1 MTNSTAAVHR
11 TIVVVDVEGFGAWQR
26 TNHHQLV
33 VRRGLYRCLRTSFE
47 RAGIPWESCE
57 TEDRGDGVFILAP
70 PEVPKSLFVESL
82 PGRLVD
88 ALAEH
93 NHLHGPE
100 ARIRL
105 RLAVH
110 AGEINYDDHGVT
122 AASVNLTFRLA
133 NSSELRAALAGSR
146 GILALI
152 TSNWFFDEVV
162 RHSITARPDTY
173 RNVTVSAK
181 ETVTSA
187 WIALP
192 DNPYSD
198 IVEPVRQPGP
208 AAGAERRVLPVPRQ
222 LPASAAHYTGRL
234 ADIAKLNTLLVE
246 PGRSGPGETTMFV
259 IVGAA
264 GVGKTALAVHWAHA
278 VRSQFTDGDIYIDLH
293 GYDPV
298 APTPLEQILER
309 VLRALGVT
317 TRNMPGDLEGQTAL
331 YRSLLAD
338 RRVLIVLDNA
348 ATPEQVRPLLP
359 GSTTCR
365 VLVTSRHRMSGLVAR
380 EGAARLTLDPLHPTE
395 AFSLLERIVGE
406 DRVEGEGA
414 AAAEL
419 TRACAYLPLA
429 LRIAAERVAVHP
441 RLTLAELA
449 HQLSGERD
457 RLDLLAA
464 DDDESTAVRVVFSWS
479 YRALPPAGS
488 HVFRLLGLHS
498 GPDISIPAAAA
509 LTNLT
514 IEQTQRHLDA
524 LASVHLVEEV
534 GHDRYRLHDLLR
546 LYAAERAGEDEAE
559 ADRRDAKLR
568 LLTWYLHSA
577 DAADRQLAPRRRH
590 APLGDP
596 PAGCRPLTF
605 ETHGRA
611 WQWCE
616 AERLNLVAAT
626 RQAAAE
632 SHLDIAWQLPTAL
645 WGYFTLRTPWVD
657 WIIAYR
663 TGLAAAEQQAE
674 RSGFAWLLAGLG
686 IAYRHLRRYDDAI
699 DSFDRAL
706 GVWRELGDRYAEAW
720 TLGSLSI
727 TLWELERF
735 TDALSC
741 SQEALTL
748 FRAVDSPYGES
759 QALHCFGDACR
770 GLGRYAEAIDYLQ
783 QALRLRRRIGD
794 PGGESQILNSLGGT
808 YRDIDELDKAEE
820 HHRQALG
827 IWREIGDRWS
837 EARTLTSIGDIA
849 KVLGNIDTAVDC
861 WRQAL
866 AICEELGAPQTAEIQ
881 ARLEHAVSAPPDAE
895 AVN

>member
-1 MTNSTAAVHR
+1 MVMTKSTAAVHR

-26 TNHHQLV
+26 TNHHQLA
-33 VRRGLYRCLRTSFE
+33 VRRGLYSCLRTSFDS
-47 RAGIPWESCE
+47 AGIPWESCE
-57 TEDRGDGVFILAP
+57 TEDRGDGVLILAP
-70 PEVPKSLFVESL
+70 PEVPKSRFVESL
-82 PGRLVD
+82 PALVVD

-93 NHLHGPE
+93 NDLHGPE

-133 NSSELRAALAGSR
+133 NSSESRAALAGSR

-162 RHSITARPDTY
+162 RHSISAKPDTY

-192 DNPYSD
+192 DNPYSEIAD
-198 IVEPVRQPGP
+198 PARQPSP
-208 AAGAERRVLPVPRQ
+208 AAGAERRVLPVPRH
-222 LPASAAHYTGRL
+222 LPASTAHYTGRL
-234 ADIAKLNTLLVE
+234 ADIAKLDSLLAE
-246 PGRSGPGETTMFV
+246 PGASGPGETTIFL

-264 GVGKTALAVHWAHA
+264 GMGKTALAVHWAHA

-298 APTPLEQILER
+298 VPTPLEQILER

-317 TRNMPGDLEGQTAL
+317 TRNMPADLEGQTAL

-359 GSTTCR
+359 GSATCR
-365 VLVTSRHRMSGLVAR
+365 VLITSRHRMSGLVAR

-395 AFSLLERIVGE
+395 AYSLLEQIVGA
-406 DRVEGEGA
+406 DRVAVEGGA
-414 AAAEL
+414 ATEI
-419 TRACAYLPLA
+419 TRACACHPLA
-429 LRIAAERVAVHP
+429 LRIAAERVAAHP

-449 HQLSGERD
+449 RQLSGERD

-479 YRALPPAGS
+479 YRALPPAVS

-498 GPDISIPAAAA
+498 GPDISVPAAAA

-514 IEQTQRHLDA
+514 TEQTRRNLDA

-534 GHDRYRLHDLLR
+534 DHNRYRLHDLLR
-546 LYAAERAGEDEAE
+546 LYAAERASEDETE

-577 DAADRQLAPRRRH
+577 DSADRQLAPRRRH
-590 APLGDP
+590 APLGEP

-605 ETHGRA
+605 DTQGRA

-626 RQAAAE
+626 RQASAE

-657 WIIAYR
+657 WISAYR
-663 TGLAAAEQQAE
+663 IGLAAAEQQGA
-674 RSGFAWLLAGLG
+674 RSGYAWLLAGLG
-686 IAYRHLRRYDDAI
+686 IAYRNLRRYDDAI
-699 DSFDRAL
+699 DSFERAL
-706 GVWRELGDRYAEAW
+706 DVWRELGDRYAEAW

-727 TLWELERF
+727 ALWELERF
-735 TDALSC
+735 TDALAC

-770 GLGRYAEAIDYLQ
+770 GLGRYVEAIDYLR
-783 QALRLRRRIGD
+783 QALHLRRRSSD
-794 PGGESQILNSLGGT
+794 PGGEAQILKSLGDT
-808 YRDIDELDKAEE
+808 HRDLDELDKAEE
-820 HHRQALG
+820 HYRQALG
-827 IWREIGDRWS
+827 MWREVGDRWS
-837 EARTLTSIGDIA
+837 EARSLTSIGDIA
-849 KVLGNIDTAVDC
+849 KILGNIDTAVEC

-866 AICEELGAPQTAEIQ
+866 AICEELGAPQTAEIH
-881 ARLEHAVSAPPDAE
+881 ARLEHAATASSGKS
-895 AVN
+895 

>member
-1 MTNSTAAVHR
+1 MTKSTAAVHR

-26 TNHHQLV
+26 TNHHQLA
-33 VRRGLYRCLRTSFE
+33 VRRGLYSCLRTSFD

-57 TEDRGDGVFILAP
+57 TEDRGDGVFVLAP
-70 PEVPKSLFVESL
+70 PEVPKCLFVEAL
-82 PGRLVD
+82 PARVVD

-162 RHSITARPDTY
+162 RHSITARPGTY

-192 DNPYSD
+192 DNPYGD
-198 IVEPVRQPGP
+198 IVDPARQPTP
-208 AAGAERRVLPVPRQ
+208 PAGAERRVLPVPRH
-222 LPASAAHYTGRL
+222 LPASTAHYTGRL
-234 ADIAKLNTLLVE
+234 ADIAKLDSLVVE
-246 PGRSGPGETTMFV
+246 PGTSGPGETTIFL

-264 GVGKTALAVHWAHA
+264 GMGKTALAVHWAHA
-278 VRSQFTDGDIYIDLH
+278 VRSRFTDGDIYIDLH

-298 APTPLEQILER
+298 VPTPLEQILER

-317 TRNMPGDLEGQTAL
+317 TRNMPTDLEGQTAL

-359 GSTTCR
+359 GSATCR
-365 VLVTSRHRMSGLVAR
+365 VLITSRHRMSGLVAR

-395 AFSLLERIVGE
+395 AYSLLEQIVGE
-406 DRVEGEGA
+406 DRVSVEGA
-414 AAAEL
+414 AAAEI
-419 TRACAYLPLA
+419 TRACACLPLA
-429 LRIAAERVAVHP
+429 LRIAAERVAAHP

-449 HQLSGERD
+449 RQLSGERD

-479 YRALPPAGS
+479 YRALPPAVS

-514 IEQTQRHLDA
+514 IEHTQRNLDA

-534 GHDRYRLHDLLR
+534 DHNRYRLHDLLR
-546 LYAAERAGEDEAE
+546 LYAAERADEDETE
-559 ADRRDAKLR
+559 ADRSDAKLR

-590 APLGDP
+590 APLGEP

-605 ETHGRA
+605 ETPGRA

-626 RQAAAE
+626 RQASAE

-657 WIIAYR
+657 WISAYR
-663 TGLAAAEQQAE
+663 IGLDAAERQAD
-674 RSGFAWLLAGLG
+674 RSGYAWLLAGLG
-686 IAYRHLRRYDDAI
+686 IAYRNLRRYDDAI
-699 DSFDRAL
+699 DSFERAL
-706 GVWRELGDRYAEAW
+706 DVWRELGDRYAEAW

-727 TLWELERF
+727 ALWELERF
-735 TDALSC
+735 TDALAR

-770 GLGRYAEAIDYLQ
+770 GLGRYVEAIDYLQ
-783 QALRLRRRIGD
+783 QALHLRRGSSD
-794 PGGESQILNSLGGT
+794 PGGESQILKSLGDT
-808 YRDIDELDKAEE
+808 YRDLDELDKAEE
-820 HHRQALG
+820 HYRQALG
-827 IWREIGDRWS
+827 MWREVGDRWS
-837 EARTLTSIGDIA
+837 EARSLTSIGDIA
-849 KVLGNIDTAVDC
+849 KLLGNIDTAVEC

-866 AICEELGAPQTAEIQ
+866 AICEELGAPQTAEIH
-881 ARLEHAVSAPPDAE
+881 ARLEHAANASSGKGR
-895 AVN
+895 